1 MKTVIYLFLIFT
13 SAIACI
19 AQERRDSTLSDQ
31 TSQVGLNHTSPSVL
45 NGFRTSTDS
54 VLTKLELGN
63 RPALIYSV
71 FNQWFL
77 VFSPDEAGYR
87 QYFVSISDGK
97 IETLSSVSPD
107 RWETSVKDALQRKAK
122 EEKEYILS
130 HPSDYEQINKYED
143 FLNRDSIL
151 NVAFDPSTY
160 DRKNHKQNLA
170 LSDDS
175 GNGLIHIMNEFAY
188 FVMLDGAGNRY
199 GEFCI
204 PFIESISEIPYSGHR
219 SIRNL
224 VVLLFVEYL
233 FVEYLNMITDNKLEK
248 QFN

>member
-1 MKTVIYLFLIFT
+1 MKTVINLFLIFT

-19 AQERRDSTLSDQ
+19 AQERQDSTLTDQ
-31 TSQVGLNHTSPSVL
+31 TSQVWLNHTDLSVL
-45 NGFRTSTDS
+45 NGFRASTGS
-54 VLTKLELGN
+54 VLAKLELGN

-71 FNQWFL
+71 FNEWFL

-87 QYFVSISDGK
+87 QYLVRISEGK
-97 IETLSSVSPD
+97 METVSSVSPD
-107 RWETSVKDALQRKAK
+107 RWETSVKEALQRKAK
-122 EEKEYILS
+122 KEEEYILS
-130 HPSDYEQINKYED
+130 HTSEYEQINKYEAL
-143 FLNRDSIL
+143 LNRDSIL

-160 DRKNHKQNLA
+160 DRKNHTFFEQDFA

-175 GNGLIHIMNEFAY
+175 DNGLIHIDCMNEFAY

-219 SIRNL
+219 SIRDL
-224 VVLLFVEYL
+224 VVFL

-248 QFN
+248 QE

>member
-1 MKTVIYLFLIFT
+1 MKTVICLFLIFT
-13 SAIACI
+13 SVIACI
-19 AQERRDSTLSDQ
+19 AQERRDSTSSDQ
-31 TSQVGLNHTSPSVL
+31 TSQVWLNHTSPSVL

-54 VLTKLELGN
+54 VLAKLELGN
-63 RPALIYSV
+63 HPALIYSV

-160 DRKNHKQNLA
+160 DRKKHKQDLA

-175 GNGLIHIMNEFAY
+175 DNGLIHIDSMNEFAY

-204 PFIESISEIPYSGHR
+204 TFIESISEIPYSGHR
-219 SIRNL
+219 SIRDL
-224 VVLLFVEYL
+224 VVLL

-248 QFN
+248 H

>member
-1 MKTVIYLFLIFT
+1 MKTVIYPFLIFT
-13 SAIACI
+13 SAITCI

-31 TSQVGLNHTSPSVL
+31 TSQVGHTSLSKL
-45 NGFRTSTDS
+45 NEFRASTDS
-54 VLTKLELGN
+54 VLAKLELGN

-122 EEKEYILS
+122 EKKEYILS

-160 DRKNHKQNLA
+160 DRKKHKQDLA

-175 GNGLIHIMNEFAY
+175 DNGLIHIDSMNEFAY
-188 FVMLDGAGNRY
+188 FVMLDGTGNRY

-233 FVEYLNMITDNKLEK
+233 NMENNKRG
-248 QFN
+248 NGI

>member
-13 SAIACI
+13 SVIACI
-19 AQERRDSTLSDQ
+19 AQERRDSTSSDQ
-31 TSQVGLNHTSPSVL
+31 TSQVWLNHTSPSVL

-54 VLTKLELGN
+54 VLAKLELGN

-71 FNQWFL
+71 FNEWFL

-87 QYFVSISDGK
+87 QYLVRISEGK
-97 IETLSSVSPD
+97 METVSSVSPD
-107 RWETSVKDALQRKAK
+107 RWETSVKEALQRKAK
-122 EEKEYILS
+122 KEEEYILS
-130 HPSDYEQINKYED
+130 HTSEYEQINKYEAL
-143 FLNRDSIL
+143 LNRDSIL

-160 DRKNHKQNLA
+160 DRKKHKQDLA

-175 GNGLIHIMNEFAY
+175 DNGLIHIDGMNEFAY

-219 SIRNL
+219 SIRDL
-224 VVLLFVEYL
+224 VVFL
-233 FVEYLNMITDNKLEK
+233 FVEYLNMITDNKLEE
-248 QFN
+248 QE

>member
-54 VLTKLELGN
+54 VLTKLELSN

-204 PFIESISEIPYSGHR
+204 PFIESISEIPYSGHQ

-224 VVLLFVEYL
+224 VVLL